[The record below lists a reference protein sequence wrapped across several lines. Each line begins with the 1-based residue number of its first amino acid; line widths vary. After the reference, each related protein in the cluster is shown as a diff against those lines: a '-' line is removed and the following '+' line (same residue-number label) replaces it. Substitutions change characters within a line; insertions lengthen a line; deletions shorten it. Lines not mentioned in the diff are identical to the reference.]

1 MAELAIG
8 QVIFGSVNRSGAYM
22 EGAQRE
28 KIIQNASL
36 FTLLFFRRL
45 DALYKVKANK
55 PILAS

>member
-8 QVIFGSVNRSGAYM
+8 KIITGSVNRTEAYK

-28 KIIQNASL
+28 KNIQNASL

-45 DALYKVKANK
+45 DALY
-55 PILAS
+55 